1 MPKGPSY
8 THAAPQENLLPREQS
23 ASADKPITGNR
34 KPKTENRAT
43 PLRIVI
49 TGGGTGGHL
58 FPGIAVAQEFQGR
71 FGAQVTFITT
81 PKAVTRQ
88 ILEKYGFAWEAA
100 ESRAIHGKGFL
111 GRVRALLEI
120 PFSIRRAKARLRVL
134 KPHLVLGMGGHT
146 SGPVGV
152 AAHRLGIPLALHEQ
166 NAIPG
171 AANRWLVRWAKRVFV
186 SFPAT
191 RSYLPVDKVVWT
203 GNPIREEFYRME
215 YERPADPFTVMITG
229 GSQGAHHLNT
239 EVIKALPLIEDLKD
253 RVSFLHLTGDGDR
266 DAVAAGYE
274 QAGFAGEVAAFTP
287 EMAKWLARAHLVVSR
302 AGASTLAELAALGR
316 AAILVPYPFAAN
328 NHQEFNARFFMDAGA
343 GEMILNKDFTGAL
356 LAGTI
361 REMLANPEKREAMEA
376 AARRLAKPDAAKEI
390 VAECMELIEGTIY

>member
-1 MPKGPSY
+1 MLKEPSY

-23 ASADKPITGNR
+23 ASADKQKTENR
-34 KPKTENRAT
+34 KQKTENRAT

-71 FGAQVTFITT
+71 FGAEVTFITT
-81 PKAVTRQ
+81 PKAVTGQ
-88 ILEKYGFAWEAA
+88 ILEKYGFAWEAIA
-100 ESRAIHGKGFL
+100 SLALYGKGFL
-111 GRVRALLEI
+111 GRIRALVEI
-120 PFSIRRAKARLRVL
+120 PFSIRQAKARLRAL

-171 AANRWLVRWAKRVFV
+171 AANRWLARLAQRVFV

-203 GNPIREEFYRME
+203 GNPIREEFYRAE
-215 YERPADPFTVMITG
+215 YERPAEPFTVMVTG
-229 GSQGAHHLNT
+229 GSQGAHHVNM
-239 EVIKALPLIEDLKD
+239 EVIKALPLLKD
-253 RVSFLHLTGDGDR
+253 LEESIAFLHLTGDADR
-266 DAVAAGYE
+266 DAVAVGFE

-361 REMLANPEKREAMEA
+361 RQVMADSGHREAMEA
-376 AARRLAKPDAAKEI
+376 AARRLAKPHAAQEI
-390 VAECMELIEGTIY
+390 VDGCMKLIK